1 MGWRRRRGRKRLGAV
16 LIIFTALLIGAFFL
30 VERNIRPTLMALA
43 EARAKILAVQAIN
56 DAVSNEIVETVKYQ
70 DLIALHKDT
79 RGRIV
84 LMQPNT
90 VEISRLASKV
100 TTFVQARLETLKN
113 EQVAIPLGQVL
124 GSKLLANL
132 GPRLRVGLMPIG
144 TVNVNL
150 LSEFREAGINQTLHQ
165 LFLEVSAQVQIVVP
179 LVYSVTE
186 VRTSVPLA
194 QTVIV
199 GEVPQ
204 QYWQLNVPGRNINAP
219 NVK

>member
-1 MGWRRRRGRKRLGAV
+1 MGWRRRRRRQRLLAAG
-16 LIIFTALLIGAFFL
+16 LLILLVLVAAFL
-30 VERNIRPTLMALA
+30 VVEQSIRPTLRALA

-56 DAVSNEIVETVKYQ
+56 DAVASEIVAAVKYQ
-70 DLIALHKDT
+70 DLIAIQKDT

-90 VEISRLASKV
+90 IEISRLASQV
-100 TTFVQARLETLKN
+100 TTYVQARLQTLRS

-124 GSKLLANL
+124 GSELLANL
-132 GPRLRVGLMPIG
+132 GPRIKVGLIPIG
-144 TVNVNL
+144 TVNVDL
-150 LSEFREAGINQTLHQ
+150 LSEFKEAGINQTLHQ

-179 LVYSVTE
+179 LVFSVVE
-186 VRTSVPLA
+186 VRTTMPLA

-204 QYWQLNVPGRNINAP
+204 QYWQLNVPGATAP
-219 NVK
+219 AAP

>member
-1 MGWRRRRGRKRLGAV
+1 MSWRRRRGRKRLGAV
-16 LIIFTALLIGAFFL
+16 LFIFIVLFTGVFFL

-56 DAVSNEIVETVKYQ
+56 EAVASEIVETVKYQ

-100 TTFVQARLETLKN
+100 TSFVQARLETLKN

-132 GPRLRVGLMPIG
+132 GPRLRVGLIPIG

-165 LFLEVSAQVQIVVP
+165 LFLEVSAQVQIVIP
-179 LVYSVTE
+179 LVYSVVQ
-186 VRTSVPLA
+186 VRTTVPLA

-204 QYWQLNVPGRNINAP
+204 QYWHLNVPGGNANAP
-219 NVK
+219 SP